1 MKTVKDAADDLSE
14 DDGIYSLLLT
24 GDQARATLRALAAAP
39 AEDVDAA
46 AARSRLARL
55 LEHRAPAP
63 EVARSDRGE
72 ERPSPPYELPDAGA
86 LLAFQKPSR
95 RRGR

>member
-1 MKTVKDAADDLSE
+1 MKTFKEATTELAE

-46 AARSRLARL
+46 TARSRLAQL
-55 LEHRAPAP
+55 LEHR
-63 EVARSDRGE
+63 
-72 ERPSPPYELPDAGA
+72 
-86 LLAFQKPSR
+86 
-95 RRGR
+95 